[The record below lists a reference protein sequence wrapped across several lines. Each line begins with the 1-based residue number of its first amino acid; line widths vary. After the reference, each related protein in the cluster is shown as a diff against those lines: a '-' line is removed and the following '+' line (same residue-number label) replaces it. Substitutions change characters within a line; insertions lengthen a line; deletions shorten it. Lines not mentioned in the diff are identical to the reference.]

1 MKLIEL
7 ARLNEDGAREYL
19 EGLRWPNGPVC
30 PRCGESERIYEL
42 NGKSTR
48 PGLRKCGACRKPFSV
63 TVGTVMESSRVDLT
77 KWLVAFH
84 LMTSSKKGFSAHQ
97 LHRTIGVT
105 YKTAWFMAHRIRL
118 AMDQAGSEPLSG
130 IVEVDETYVGGK
142 PRKHARPPRTA
153 REFRPWTEKT
163 PVFALVERNG
173 QARVM
178 PLARVRGRELKK
190 IMRDQIAKDARIM
203 TDESPNYKGTAKHF
217 ASHETVNHSRLEYA
231 RGDVTT
237 NTVESFF
244 ALVKRQ
250 HYGTNHQYSK
260 KHMHAYLTESEFRWN
275 QRKVDDESR
284 RDQAIRGIEG
294 KRLTYRRP
302 AAS

>member
-7 ARLNEDGAREYL
+7 ARLTEDEARDYL

-30 PRCGESERIYEL
+30 PRCWNCDNIYRL
-42 NGKSTR
+42 QGKSHR
-48 PGLRKCGACRKPFSV
+48 KGLLKCGACREPFSV
-63 TVGTVMESSRVDLT
+63 TVGTVMESSRVPLT

-105 YKTAWFMAHRIRL
+105 YKTAWFMAHRIRY
-118 AMDQAGSEPLSG
+118 AMRQSDFTPLSG
-130 IVEVDETYVGGK
+130 VVEVDETYVGGK
-142 PRKHARPPRTA
+142 PRKTRGPVNKRADRRYTD
-153 REFRPWTEKT
+153 KT

-173 QARVM
+173 RAIAM
-178 PLARVRGRELKK
+178 PLERVRGAEMKK
-190 IMRDQIAKDARIM
+190 MMRDMIQPEAKIM
-203 TDESPNYKGTAKHF
+203 TDESTLYRGTEKHF
-217 ASHETVNHSRLEYA
+217 ASHETVNHTRKEYA

-237 NTVESFF
+237 NSVESFF

-260 KHMHAYLTESEFRWN
+260 KHMPAYITETEFRWN
-275 QRKVDDESR
+275 ARKLTDEDR
-284 RDQAIRGIEG
+284 REQAIRGIEG

-302 AAS
+302 D